1 MGRTNLQIKL
11 IEKEISDPYII
22 EDLIDSKEAN
32 YLINLFEEEEHLK
45 VNKKTGPVTIDWKH
59 DVNTHLYEDPVVQ
72 KVLERLEAH
81 IGPFDI
87 NAALY
92 FHCNGPFTLHND
104 DNYEFAHVYKGITL
118 PLKIH
123 GPGQGDPGLV
133 MFNQFYFHG
142 PAKFLKG
149 LKDVDPYTYFN
160 KILTSYEDVENLS
173 DVMFDEEWRSKYIPH
188 IDAKYLE
195 GLSVHSVM
203 PWIPCNAIVF
213 DSTRIHCAT
222 NYKRLGYTNKQ
233 AISIFTRK
241 KQDSPY
247 YKLEKLDG

>member
-1 MGRTNLQIKL
+1 MRTQDQIKH
-11 IEKEISDPYII
+11 IKDYVSDPYVI
-22 EDLIDSKEAN
+22 ENLINQGEAN
-32 YLINLFEEEEHLK
+32 YLVDMFEEEEILK
-45 VNKKTGPVTIDWKH
+45 VHKKTGPVTIDWKH

-72 KVLERLEAH
+72 EVLHRLEKH

-118 PLKIH
+118 PLKLH
-123 GPGQGDPGLV
+123 GPGEDDPGLV
-133 MFNQFYFHG
+133 MFDQFYFHG

-149 LKDVDPYTYFN
+149 LEETDPYTYFN
-160 KILTSYEDVENLS
+160 KILTTYEGVEGLTDVP
-173 DVMFDEEWRSKYIPH
+173 FDEEWRQKYIPH

-203 PWIPCNAIVF
+203 PWVPGNAIVF

-233 AISIFTRK
+233 AISIFTRHK
-241 KQDSPY
+241 RNSPY
-247 YKLEKLDG
+247 YQLEGING